1 MDLTIAPF
9 YAGWSLANA
18 AVVDVVAPLSAD
30 ELSIEIRKD
39 WPIWASLS
47 HLAGGRVYW
56 LCAVFGEPGAEA
68 TPFADPGV
76 GWEDDLGHPRN
87 AAELTAALTS
97 SFAIVERVLRTWTPS
112 TMSETAR
119 RVRSGQVQLH
129 TRQSVLWRLIT
140 HEAFHAGEISLA
152 LGAHGLGSKS
162 ANGAI
167 DLWSGLSR
175 QAR

>member
-1 MDLTIAPF
+1 
-9 YAGWSLANA
+9 
-18 AVVDVVAPLSAD
+18 
-30 ELSIEIRKD
+30 
-39 WPIWASLS
+39 
-47 HLAGGRVYW
+47 
-56 LCAVFGEPGAEA
+56 
-68 TPFADPGV
+68 
-76 GWEDDLGHPRN
+76 
-87 AAELTAALTS
+87 
-97 SFAIVERVLRTWTPS
+97 
-112 TMSETAR
+112 MSETAR